1 MLKQQS
7 AAKNHTSPWK
17 PVTKDELMA
26 MNIAMGIVSLPKLD
40 QYWSTDPIL
49 SHPWFRTVM
58 SRDQFREILRY
69 IHVVVN
75 MQSPSH
81 SDPNYDKLWKIRPLI
96 TALEKNCR
104 ELYSPHPQLSVDESM
119 IGKKCLSFI
128 QYMPAKPVKWGVKV
142 WVLCDSINGYIC
154 TFDVYTRK
162 DTSGSTVHAHGLAY
176 SIVMKLV
183 QSYLKK
189 GHIVYTDNYYS
200 SPQLFEDLWKEGT
213 YASGTVRTNRKHF
226 PDFFK
231 PQPGDKLGQKCL
243 PTTTAPLLS
252 GGVTT
257 KMCMHCQHFSSML
270 PLKSRGE
277 VVVLQSA
284 FPGIIHDYN
293 LFMGGVDLA
302 DQAMCYYSVGRNRMK
317 WWRHVFWCMHDH
329 AIINAHVI
337 YKANTATSL
346 SKPIPNLKFRLLLTQ
361 QLVEPYLSQRRGVG
375 RTPTREEHLM
385 GKHFP
390 YNSAER
396 RRCKVC
402 AYKKVSQRS
411 KKCKD
416 TKTKIWCP
424 KCEVHLCMGRCFELY
439 HTYYRNY

>member
-1 MLKQQS
+1 MNYMMISRPKQIFMLKKQS

-26 MNIAMGIVSLPKLD
+26 FIPMNIAMGIVSLPKLD

-49 SHPWFRTVM
+49 SHPWFRTIM

-142 WVLCDSINGYIC
+142 WVLCDS
-154 TFDVYTRK
+154 
-162 DTSGSTVHAHGLAY
+162 S
-176 SIVMKLV
+176 M
-183 QSYLKK
+183 
-189 GHIVYTDNYYS
+189 
-200 SPQLFEDLWKEGT
+200 GT
-213 YASGTVRTNRKHF
+213 YALLMSTPERTPVVLLCTPMDLHTVLSWSLYSPIWRKAISFTPITTTQAPNSLKIYGRRVPMQVVLCELTESTFQIFWSLNLEISLTEGH
-226 PDFFK
+226 
-231 PQPGDKLGQKCL
+231 KCL
-243 PTTTAPLLS
+243 PTTRAPLLS

-270 PLKSRGE
+270 LLKSRGK

-302 DQAMCYYSVGRNRMK
+302 DQAMCYYSVGRKSMK

-361 QLVEPYLSQRRGVG
+361 QLVEPYLSQRGVWDAL
-375 RTPTREEHLM
+375 PQ
-385 GKHFP
+385 GKNVH
-390 YNSAER
+390 R
-396 RRCKVC
+396 
-402 AYKKVSQRS
+402 
-411 KKCKD
+411 
-416 TKTKIWCP
+416 KTLSI
-424 KCEVHLCMGRCFELY
+424 
-439 HTYYRNY
+439 